1 MQDVEAS
8 PYEPV
13 PLHLRNA
20 VTKLM
25 KNLSYGEGYEYAHD
39 SAFETTDMETFPERF
54 KGRVYYVAGSLG
66 KELDIR
72 KRIDWWESLKAKIRS
87 EKAVRKKSPRKE
99 DDSA

>member
-25 KNLSYGEGYEYAHD
+25 KDLSYGEGYEYAHD
-39 SAFETTDMETFPERF
+39 AAFETTDMETFPDRF
-54 KGRVYYVAGSLG
+54 KGRVYYVPGSLG

-72 KRIDWWESLKAKIRS
+72 KRIDWWESLKARIRS
-87 EKAVRKKSPRKE
+87 EKTGGNKGRRKE
-99 DDSA
+99 GESA

>member
-1 MQDVEAS
+1 
-8 PYEPV
+8 
-13 PLHLRNA
+13 
-20 VTKLM
+20 
-25 KNLSYGEGYEYAHD
+25 
-39 SAFETTDMETFPERF
+39 
-54 KGRVYYVAGSLG
+54 LG